1 MCTDRQLVNSSN
13 IENLRIYRTVDA
25 NRPRVSESRELLIHI
40 DRGCVNKKNISDLSL
55 LFELFSNEKIIRIS
69 DQEMYDLNCNLFS
82 ISDDVIVSDI
92 GFTRVNNILKNRG
105 FIVEEIN
112 FSKISKLGGLFR
124 CSTLPLKRK

>member
-1 MCTDRQLVNSSN
+1 ML
-13 IENLRIYRTVDA
+13 YYF
-25 NRPRVSESRELLIHI
+25 LLYLPTII
-40 DRGCVNKKNISDLSL
+40 FFAYYFKKKNYFSNYSGDSHQ
-55 LFELFSNEKIIRIS
+55 LFSNEKIIRIT

-92 GFTRVNNILKNRG
+92 GFTRVNNIVKNRG

>member
-1 MCTDRQLVNSSN
+1 MIHENSF
-13 IENLRIYRTVDA
+13 
-25 NRPRVSESRELLIHI
+25 
-40 DRGCVNKKNISDLSL
+40 KNISDLSL
-55 LFELFSNEKIIRIS
+55 LFELFSNEKIIKIT

-92 GFTRVNNILKNRG
+92 GFTRVNNILKKRG
-105 FIVEEIN
+105 FVVEEIN